1 MWFIYA
7 IITLLFWAVAD
18 LFYKLGAKENDKY
31 SHLKTGIM
39 VGLVMGIHA
48 TIYLLFNGL
57 YLDIMDLIK
66 YLPVSFFYIASMVI
80 GYKGL
85 RYLELSIASPIQN
98 CSGVITA
105 LLLLLIFRETLG
117 LLDIIGIM
125 VIGIGVTYLSF
136 LERKAQK
143 KEIALEKK
151 RLKLERSKDK
161 FSKFKK
167 KTTIKK
173 IATFTALIFPFLYCI
188 LDGAGTFLDSIY
200 LDKLNLISED
210 AALLA
215 YEYTFFIYG
224 MILFIYLKLFKKE
237 EIGVFRVKERM
248 FAAVFETL
256 GQFFYVFAISGNS
269 TLACPIIA
277 SYSMFSVLLSRI
289 FLKEKLEKKEYLAIS
304 FVLLGIVIL
313 GISEGL
319 A

>member
-48 TIYLLFNGL
+48 TIYLLFNDL

-200 LDKLNLISED
+200 LDKLSLISED

-215 YEYTFFIYG
+215 YEYIFFIYG